1 MFTYIETAGQTE
13 LKQCD
18 YMIQGDHEAIYLKH
32 RPWNITASTPN
43 AIVNYLCWAQFSLRF
58 WHFWW
63 VSSLFQWLPTIS
75 KPVLSISLIVG
86 RLYIRISLTTR
97 ENTLVARDGEGFMEV
112 AMLLHVLMFWGLL
125 ARPAGRSDW
134 PAENYPVRT
143 WRVMRK
149 AGAARRR
156 LAEKLNCFGTIFPN
170 LNFVFA
176 SIWAAS
182 PVHIESDQYR
192 SCSTVKQG
200 PAVSATPSTPI
211 GEQPKTA
218 LWLWVCEITCYLYT
232 RWVHGRMKTKQRWF
246 KVTRELSHE
255 WFLHFRHHVHDR
267 HWTGEFATVIWRL
280 HCFTVSFR
288 GDVRG
293 ESGPR

>member
-1 MFTYIETAGQTE
+1 MLTYIEMPGQTE

-18 YMIQGDHEAIYLKH
+18 YMIEGDHEAVSLKH

-43 AIVNYLCWAQFSLRF
+43 AIANYLCWAQFSLRF

-97 ENTLVARDGEGFMEV
+97 ENALVARDGEGFMWV
-112 AMLLHVLMFWGLL
+112 AMLLHVLMFLGLL

-143 WRVMRK
+143 SRVMRK

-156 LAEKLNCFGTIFPN
+156 LAEKPESHWEVARESREGFNQSGILARPRM
-170 LNFVFA
+170 
-176 SIWAAS
+176 S
-182 PVHIESDQYR
+182 PLI
-192 SCSTVKQG
+192 
-200 PAVSATPSTPI
+200 I
-211 GEQPKTA
+211 
-218 LWLWVCEITCYLYT
+218 
-232 RWVHGRMKTKQRWF
+232 
-246 KVTRELSHE
+246 
-255 WFLHFRHHVHDR
+255 
-267 HWTGEFATVIWRL
+267 
-280 HCFTVSFR
+280 
-288 GDVRG
+288 
-293 ESGPR
+293 

>member
-1 MFTYIETAGQTE
+1 MPGETE

-18 YMIQGDHEAIYLKH
+18 YMIQGDHEAVPLTH

-63 VSSLFQWLPTIS
+63 VSSLFQWLPTIR
-75 KPVLSISLIVG
+75 KPVLSISLIVR

-97 ENTLVARDGEGFMEV
+97 ENTLVARDGEGFVEV

-143 WRVMRK
+143 SRVMRK

-156 LAEKLNCFGTIFPN
+156 LAEKLGIT
-170 LNFVFA
+170 
-176 SIWAAS
+176 
-182 PVHIESDQYR
+182 QYH
-192 SCSTVKQG
+192 V
-200 PAVSATPSTPI
+200 
-211 GEQPKTA
+211 
-218 LWLWVCEITCYLYT
+218 
-232 RWVHGRMKTKQRWF
+232 
-246 KVTRELSHE
+246 EL
-255 WFLHFRHHVHDR
+255 L
-267 HWTGEFATVIWRL
+267 
-280 HCFTVSFR
+280 
-288 GDVRG
+288 
-293 ESGPR
+293 

>member
-156 LAEKLNCFGTIFPN
+156 LAEKLDPPG
-170 LNFVFA
+170 
-176 SIWAAS
+176 WRS
-182 PVHIESDQYR
+182 PSHFNRLV
-192 SCSTVKQG
+192 
-200 PAVSATPSTPI
+200 A
-211 GEQPKTA
+211 QPKQMQ
-218 LWLWVCEITCYLYT
+218 
-232 RWVHGRMKTKQRWF
+232 HGM
-246 KVTRELSHE
+246 
-255 WFLHFRHHVHDR
+255 
-267 HWTGEFATVIWRL
+267 
-280 HCFTVSFR
+280 
-288 GDVRG
+288 
-293 ESGPR
+293 GPSADSKDYRIDID

>member
-1 MFTYIETAGQTE
+1 MLGNKINKTYIEMPGQTE

-18 YMIQGDHEAIYLKH
+18 YMIQGDHEAVPLTH

-58 WHFWW
+58 WRFWW
-63 VSSLFQWLPTIS
+63 VSSLFQWLPTIR
-75 KPVLSISLIVG
+75 KPVLSYSLIVR

-143 WRVMRK
+143 SRVMRK

-156 LAEKLNCFGTIFPN
+156 LAEKLLISGFAPNRHKDIMPNSTYRIFWGI
-170 LNFVFA
+170 LVKL
-176 SIWAAS
+176 IR
-182 PVHIESDQYR
+182 I
-192 SCSTVKQG
+192 STE
-200 PAVSATPSTPI
+200 TT
-211 GEQPKTA
+211 E
-218 LWLWVCEITCYLYT
+218 
-232 RWVHGRMKTKQRWF
+232 
-246 KVTRELSHE
+246 
-255 WFLHFRHHVHDR
+255 RHHM
-267 HWTGEFATVIWRL
+267 
-280 HCFTVSFR
+280 
-288 GDVRG
+288 
-293 ESGPR
+293 P

>member
-1 MFTYIETAGQTE
+1 
-13 LKQCD
+13 
-18 YMIQGDHEAIYLKH
+18 MIQGDHEAISLKH

-43 AIVNYLCWAQFSLRF
+43 GIVNYLCWAQFSLRF

-156 LAEKLNCFGTIFPN
+156 LAEKLWWNCN
-170 LNFVFA
+170 
-176 SIWAAS
+176 
-182 PVHIESDQYR
+182 
-192 SCSTVKQG
+192 
-200 PAVSATPSTPI
+200 
-211 GEQPKTA
+211 
-218 LWLWVCEITCYLYT
+218 
-232 RWVHGRMKTKQRWF
+232 
-246 KVTRELSHE
+246 
-255 WFLHFRHHVHDR
+255 
-267 HWTGEFATVIWRL
+267 
-280 HCFTVSFR
+280 
-288 GDVRG
+288 
-293 ESGPR
+293 

>member
-1 MFTYIETAGQTE
+1 MPGQSE

-18 YMIQGDHEAIYLKH
+18 YMIQRDYKAVSVKH

-43 AIVNYLCWAQFSLRF
+43 AVANYLCWAQFSHRF

-97 ENTLVARDGEGFMEV
+97 ENTLVARDDEGFMEV

-125 ARPAGRSDW
+125 ARLAGRSDW

-143 WRVMRK
+143 SRVMRK

-156 LAEKLNCFGTIFPN
+156 LAEKLTTGHWSKF
-170 LNFVFA
+170 
-176 SIWAAS
+176 
-182 PVHIESDQYR
+182 H
-192 SCSTVKQG
+192 
-200 PAVSATPSTPI
+200 VSYSELIMTP
-211 GEQPKTA
+211 
-218 LWLWVCEITCYLYT
+218 
-232 RWVHGRMKTKQRWF
+232 
-246 KVTRELSHE
+246 
-255 WFLHFRHHVHDR
+255 HVH
-267 HWTGEFATVIWRL
+267 HYV
-280 HCFTVSFR
+280 CNQC
-288 GDVRG
+288 
-293 ESGPR
+293 

>member
-1 MFTYIETAGQTE
+1 MLTYIKMPGQTE

-18 YMIQGDHEAIYLKH
+18 YMIQVDHETVSLKH

-43 AIVNYLCWAQFSLRF
+43 AIVNYLCWAQFSVRF

-75 KPVLSISLIVG
+75 KPILSISLIVG

-97 ENTLVARDGEGFMEV
+97 ENTSVARDDEGFMEV

-143 WRVMRK
+143 SRVMRK

-156 LAEKLNCFGTIFPN
+156 LAEKLARRRLAEKLHLLWSNTWDHKLSFSARRR
-170 LNFVFA
+170 L
-176 SIWAAS
+176 AA
-182 PVHIESDQYR
+182 
-192 SCSTVKQG
+192 
-200 PAVSATPSTPI
+200 PAF
-211 GEQPKTA
+211 
-218 LWLWVCEITCYLYT
+218 LIT
-232 RWVHGRMKTKQRWF
+232 R
-246 KVTRELSHE
+246 
-255 WFLHFRHHVHDR
+255 
-267 HWTGEFATVIWRL
+267 
-280 HCFTVSFR
+280 
-288 GDVRG
+288 DVRTG
-293 ESGPR
+293 